1 MDGITDSKDMD
12 LSKFREMVKDS
23 EAWCAAVHGIA
34 KSRTQLSYWTTTER
48 GTKTERDPA
57 GPSWIQ
63 KALHVPSFLF
73 IEKCFG
79 LQGLLWTPKSRR

>member
-23 EAWCAAVHGIA
+23 KAWRAAVHGIA

-48 GTKTERDPA
+48 GTETERDPA

-63 KALHVPSFLF
+63 KSPHVPSFLF

-79 LQGLLWTPKSRR
+79 LRGLL